1 VQRSWYC
8 HLHFCPIIARGPA
21 IRHHRIRTTW
31 ITVCAMPTAL
41 VTGATSG
48 IGDAF
53 ARHLATAGH
62 RLVIVARDGE
72 RLAQRRT
79 ALLSL
84 GAPDVETI
92 TADLTEQVQR
102 DAVAD
107 RLRDPGRPIDL
118 LVNNAG
124 STLGTEF
131 LQADEA
137 DLVRQ
142 VNLNAISVMV
152 LTHAALPAMVARGHG
167 GIINVASTAGL
178 VPGRGSTYGAA
189 KSFVISLSE
198 GLAMS
203 LRGTGVRIQALCPG
217 FVRTEFHQRAKI
229 DMSRTPAW
237 AYVDVDYLVSTSLA
251 DLRANR
257 PLSIPGALYKAIY
270 VVTRL
275 APRPLVR
282 RIASKVNTKGRT

>member
-1 VQRSWYC
+1 
-8 HLHFCPIIARGPA
+8 
-21 IRHHRIRTTW
+21 
-31 ITVCAMPTAL
+31 MPSTAL

-53 ARHLATAGH
+53 ARHLAAAGH
-62 RLVIVARDGE
+62 RLVIVARDAQ
-72 RLAQRRT
+72 RLDERRT

-84 GAPDVETI
+84 GAPEVETM
-92 TADLTEQVQR
+92 TADLTDPAQR
-102 DAVAD
+102 ERVAD
-107 RLRDPGRPIDL
+107 RLRDAARPIDL

-124 STLGTEF
+124 SSIGKEF
-131 LQADEA
+131 LQAAEA
-137 DLVRQ
+137 DLVRE
-142 VNLNAISVMV
+142 VSLNAISVMV

-189 KSFVISLSE
+189 KSFVVSLSE

-203 LRGTGVRIQALCPG
+203 LRGTGVRVQALCPG

-229 DMSRTPAW
+229 DMSRTPGW
-237 AYVDVDYLVSTSLA
+237 AYVDVDDLVMASLA

-270 VVTRL
+270 FTSRL

-282 RIASKVNTKGRT
+282 RVASKVNAKGRT

>member
-1 VQRSWYC
+1 
-8 HLHFCPIIARGPA
+8 
-21 IRHHRIRTTW
+21 
-31 ITVCAMPTAL
+31 MPTAL

-53 ARHLATAGH
+53 ARHLAAAGH
-62 RLVIVARDGE
+62 RLVIVARDEE
-72 RLAQRRT
+72 RLAERRET
-79 ALLSL
+79 LLSL
-84 GAPDVETI
+84 GAPDVEMI
-92 TADLTEQVQR
+92 TADLTDAGLR
-102 DAVAD
+102 DVVAD

-152 LTHAALPAMVARGHG
+152 LTHAALPAMVGRGHG

-189 KSFVISLSE
+189 KSFVVSLSE
-198 GLAMS
+198 GLSMS
-203 LRGTGVRIQALCPG
+203 LRGTGVRVQALCPG

-229 DMSRTPAW
+229 DMSRTPGW
-237 AYVDVDYLVSTSLA
+237 AYVDVDYLVKTSLA

-270 VVTRL
+270 LISRS

-282 RIASKVNTKGRT
+282 RVASKVNTKGRT

>member
-1 VQRSWYC
+1 
-8 HLHFCPIIARGPA
+8 
-21 IRHHRIRTTW
+21 
-31 ITVCAMPTAL
+31 MPTAL

-53 ARHLATAGH
+53 ARHLAAAGH

-72 RLAQRRT
+72 RLAERRD

-92 TADLTEQVQR
+92 AADLTDPARREV
-102 DAVAD
+102 VAE
-107 RLRDPGRPIDL
+107 RLRDPARPIDL

-142 VNLNAISVMV
+142 VDLNAISVMV
-152 LTHAALPAMVARGHG
+152 LTHAALPAMVERGHG

-189 KSFVISLSE
+189 KAFVVSLSE

-203 LRGTGVRIQALCPG
+203 LRGTGVRVQALCPG

-229 DMSRTPAW
+229 DMSRTPGW

-257 PLSIPGALYKAIY
+257 PLSIPGTLYKAIY
-270 VVTRL
+270 FTSRL

-282 RIASKVNTKGRT
+282 RVASKVNTKGRT